1 MDEIRSHFALWA
13 IAKSPLFISA
23 DLRYTLLRLL
33 SPTPCVSLWPLRTPS
48 HSKTHPFKQGKR
60 KH

>member
-23 DLRYTLLRLL
+23 DLRYDLLQAWNHFL
-33 SPTPCVSLWPLRTPS
+33 VSIPVPLRTS
-48 HSKTHPFKQGKR
+48 SLEEGKAA
-60 KH
+60 